1 MARKLIAEVPQ
12 QSINRLTAK
21 KGSSRYLMIN
31 AMITIQ
37 IIYHFVNTPEQ
48 FDIIKAKSQDVIHS
62 NDQDVS
68 L

>member
-1 MARKLIAEVPQ
+1 MARKLIGEVPQ
-12 QSINRLTAK
+12 QSINRLSAK

-31 AMITIQ
+31 AVKKM
-37 IIYHFVNTPEQ
+37 IYHFVNTPEH
-48 FDIIKAKSQDVIHS
+48 FDIIKKAKSKDVIHS

>member
-1 MARKLIAEVPQ
+1 MARKLIGEVPQ

-31 AMITIQ
+31 AVKK

-48 FDIIKAKSQDVIHS
+48 FDIIKAKSKDVIHS

>member
-1 MARKLIAEVPQ
+1 MARKLIGEVPQ
-12 QSINRLTAK
+12 QSINRLSAK

-31 AMITIQ
+31 AVKKM
-37 IIYHFVNTPEQ
+37 IYHFVNTPEH